1 MKALILAGGSGTRLR
16 PLTHTTAKQLIP
28 VANKPVLFYALE
40 DIGAAGIK
48 DVGII
53 VGHTKKEIME
63 AVGDGSRWGFQATY
77 IEQDAPRGLAHA
89 VLSAEKFLDNDDF
102 VMYLGDNILRSGI
115 AGLIESF
122 KKSKSDATIA
132 LSRVRDPQRF
142 GVAEIKDGKVVGLEE
157 KPKKPKSDL
166 ALIGIYIFNRSIFD
180 AAKKIKPSWRNE
192 LEITDAISVLI
203 DSGKKIDSHIV
214 DGWWKDTGKPEDL
227 LEANM
232 LVLDELSPIVEGK
245 IGPKV
250 KVSGAV
256 SVGKNTVVDGESFLQ
271 GPLVIG
277 ADCTIRD
284 AKIGKYTSIGDFTT
298 IVGASIADSVLV
310 GHSKIS
316 CGANIAGS
324 LIGKNVTITEGKSGG
339 AHRLILGENSQVSL
353 YSKTRK

>member
-1 MKALILAGGSGTRLR
+1 MKALVLSGGSGTRLQ

-40 DIGAAGIK
+40 DISRAGIE

-63 AVGDGSRWGFQATY
+63 AVGDGSRWGFRLTY

-89 VLSAEKFLDNDDF
+89 VLTAEKFLGKDDF

-142 GVAEIKDGKVVGLEE
+142 GVAELRDGKVVGLEE

-166 ALIGIYIFNRSIFD
+166 ALIGIYIFSKSILD

-192 LEITDAISVLI
+192 LEITDAIQVLI
-203 DSGKKIDSHIV
+203 DSGKKIDSHV
-214 DGWWKDTGKPEDL
+214 VEGWWKDTGKPEDL
-227 LEANM
+227 LEANR
-232 LVLDELSPIVEGK
+232 LVLEEMEGSVAGTL
-245 IGPKV
+245 GPEARA
-250 KVSGAV
+250 SGNV
-256 SVGKNTVVDGESFLQ
+256 IVGKNSVVEGSSILE
-271 GPLVIG
+271 GPLIIG
-277 ADCTIRD
+277 EDCRIVD
-284 AKIGKYTSIGDFTT
+284 AKIGKYTAIGDGTE
-298 IVGASIADSVLV
+298 IAGAEISDSVLV
-310 GHSKIS
+310 GHSKIA
-316 CGANIAGS
+316 CGAKIAGS
-324 LIGKNVTITEGKSGG
+324 LIGKNVTITGSKSGEP
-339 AHRLILGENSQVSL
+339 HRLVLGENSQVSL
-353 YSKTRK
+353 